1 MDEILKKKVLQSLE
15 TIFQELFLDD
25 HLKINEN
32 TSPVDIEEW
41 DSLAHINL
49 LATVENSFG
58 VTFTAD
64 DMGRIK
70 DVSTLLV
77 VLAERGVK

>member
-70 DVSTLLV
+70 DVSTLLA